1 MKHHPVKI
9 TGMGI
14 VSSIGH
20 GISQFKESLQMG
32 RSHFT
37 REENLIISRLDNFHL
52 KEALQ
57 KCEFFKESEI
67 TNILK
72 ITRKAGLP
80 VQASIIALAE
90 AWKEANLVKHKVNPE
105 KISLI
110 TAGNNT
116 TTQFLYENHETYRKE
131 PLYLSPTYAMQF
143 MDTYQLGV
151 LSELFNIQ
159 GEGFTVGAAS
169 ASGNLA
175 LIEGT
180 RLIKNGDTD
189 ICIVMGTLA
198 DLSPAEIQGFINL
211 GAMGGK
217 TLTENPEKACCPF
230 DAAHEGFIY
239 GQSAAC
245 IILESRESA
254 NKRGVK
260 SLAQIKGFANKLQGS
275 HLTDPSEEAE
285 FNVMKRAVEMG
296 DCELSDVEYINTH
309 GTSSPIGDI
318 TEIAAI
324 KSLFKA
330 DVKNIWLNSTKS
342 ISGHCLWSAGVV
354 EAISTVIQIQN
365 SFVHPNL
372 NLENPIDTEC
382 RFVGTE
388 AAHANIRLALS
399 NSFAFSGIHSSILI
413 GKAGG

>member
-1 MKHHPVKI
+1 
-9 TGMGI
+9 
-14 VSSIGH
+14 
-20 GISQFKESLQMG
+20 
-32 RSHFT
+32 
-37 REENLIISRLDNFHL
+37 
-52 KEALQ
+52 
-57 KCEFFKESEI
+57 
-67 TNILK
+67 
-72 ITRKAGLP
+72 
-80 VQASIIALAE
+80 
-90 AWKEANLVKHKVNPE
+90 
-105 KISLI
+105 
-110 TAGNNT
+110 
-116 TTQFLYENHETYRKE
+116 
-131 PLYLSPTYAMQF
+131 MQF